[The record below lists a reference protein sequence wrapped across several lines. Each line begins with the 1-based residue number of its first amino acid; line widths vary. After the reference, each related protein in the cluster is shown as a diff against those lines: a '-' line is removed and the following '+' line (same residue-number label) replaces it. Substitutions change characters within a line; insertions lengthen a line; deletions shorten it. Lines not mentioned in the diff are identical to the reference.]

1 MTAAQNAQI
10 GNGRSKYMPSRWT
23 PEKIHQRRWFTLIAI
38 CIAVTITSIDNTI
51 MNVGLPSIVREVG
64 ASQAQL
70 QWLID
75 SYTIVFACLLLTMGA
90 IGDKWGRHR
99 TLMIG
104 LVIFGGFSAF
114 ASQADSADALI
125 FARGLMGIG
134 GALIL
139 PATLAIL
146 SNTFQGKERSK
157 AIGIWAAVAGIGVAA
172 GPLFGGFLLDHFWW
186 GSIFLINVPIC
197 VIAVAMGWF
206 LVPPSKSADEGHRLD
221 PVGALLSIVA
231 LVGLLY
237 GIIEIPEKGWSS
249 PEVLFAVISGLA
261 FLGVFTWWE
270 LRSDHPMLDLNFF
283 RNPRFSAASMTIT
296 INYFVMFGSTFLIVQ
311 YFQFVLGYSPLK
323 AGVMTAPVAIGLMVT
338 SPQTH
343 KYVARWG
350 TTKVIILGLL
360 ICSGVM
366 FCYGIE
372 TIIASDVGGVVV
384 RAIFGVGLALTA
396 TPATESIMGALP
408 RDRAGVGSAVN
419 DTTRQIGGALGVAVI
434 GSLFAWRYQASLS
447 DLSGLPA
454 DVASAA
460 QNSIGKAIQV
470 ASTLPSDEA
479 TSLLENAKQAYVS
492 GMRVGV
498 WTCALILLGAAVL
511 TAKFL
516 PSTPGTPDDDVE
528 LRDQEIEAVSLDD
541 GIL

>member
-1 MTAAQNAQI
+1 MSN
-10 GNGRSKYMPSRWT
+10 RWT
-23 PEKIHQRRWFTLIAI
+23 PERIHNRRWFTLIAI
-38 CIAVTITSIDNTI
+38 CLAVTITSIDNTI
-51 MNVGLPSIVREVG
+51 MNVGLPSIVRGVG

-99 TLMIG
+99 TMMIG
-104 LVIFGGFSAF
+104 LVIFGVFSAI
-114 ASQADSADALI
+114 ASGADSADELI
-125 FARGLMGIG
+125 IFRGLMGIG

-146 SNTFQGKERSK
+146 SNTFEGKERSK

-172 GPLFGGFLLDHFWW
+172 GPLLGGFLLDHFWW

-197 VIAVAMGWF
+197 VVAVVMGWF
-206 LVPPSKSADEGHRLD
+206 LVPPSRSSEEGHRLD
-221 PVGALLSIVA
+221 LVGALLSIVA

-249 PEVLFAVISGLA
+249 PEVLLAVGSGVLFLA
-261 FLGVFTWWE
+261 LFTWWE
-270 LRSDHPMLDLNFF
+270 IRSDHPMLDLNFF

-311 YFQFVLGYSPLK
+311 YFQFILGYSPLK
-323 AGVMTAPVAIGLMVT
+323 AGVMTAPVAVGLMVT
-338 SPQTH
+338 SPQAH
-343 KYVARWG
+343 KFVARWG
-350 TTKVIILGLL
+350 TTKVVVLGLL

-366 FCYGIE
+366 VCYGIE
-372 TIIASDVGGVVV
+372 PIISSDVGGILV
-384 RAIFGVGLALTA
+384 RAIFGCGLALTA

-434 GSLFAWRYQASLS
+434 GSLFAWRYHSSLS

-454 DVASAA
+454 NVAAAA
-460 QNSIGKAIQV
+460 QNSIGKAIEV
-470 ASTLPSDEA
+470 AGSLPSDEA
-479 TSLLENAKQAYVS
+479 TALLDNAEQAYVS

-498 WTCALILLGAAVL
+498 WTCAAILVGAAVL
-511 TAKFL
+511 AMKFL
-516 PSTPGTPDDDVE
+516 PSTPGLATDDEE
-528 LRDQEIEAVSLDD
+528 LRDVEREAVSLDD

>member
-1 MTAAQNAQI
+1 M
-10 GNGRSKYMPSRWT
+10 KSRWT
-23 PEKIHQRRWFTLIAI
+23 PEKIHQRRWYTLIAI

-99 TLMIG
+99 TLIIG
-104 LVIFGGFSAF
+104 LIAFGGFSAI
-114 ASQADSADALI
+114 ASQADSADSLI
-125 FARGLMGIG
+125 LCRGLLGIG

-146 SNTFQGKERSK
+146 TNTFEGKERSK

-172 GPLFGGFLLDHFWW
+172 GPLVGGLLLEHFWW

-197 VIAVAMGWF
+197 IVAVAMSWF
-206 LVPPSKSADEGHRLD
+206 LVPPSKSTETGHRLD
-221 PVGALLSIVA
+221 PMGAVLSIFA

-249 PEVLFAVISGLA
+249 PEVLSAVGAGIIFLA
-261 FLGVFTWWE
+261 AFTWWE
-270 LRSDHPMLDLNFF
+270 LHSDHPMLDLNFF
-283 RNPRFSAASMTIT
+283 RNARFSAASMTIT

-311 YFQFVLGYSPLK
+311 YFQFILGYSPLK
-323 AGVMTAPVAIGLMVT
+323 AGFLTAPVAIGLMVT
-338 SPQTH
+338 SPQCH
-343 KYVARWG
+343 KFVARWG
-350 TTKVIILGLL
+350 TTNVVIAGLL

-372 TIIASDVGGVVV
+372 TIIASDIGGFFV
-384 RAIFGVGLALTA
+384 RLIFGVGLALTA
-396 TPATESIMGALP
+396 TPATESIMEALP

-434 GSLFAWRYQASLS
+434 GSLFAWRYHASLS
-447 DLSGLPA
+447 DLSGLPPDA
-454 DVASAA
+454 ASAA
-460 QNSIGKAIQV
+460 QNSIGKAIAVSKELPTEQ
-470 ASTLPSDEA
+470 ATL
-479 TSLLENAKQAYVS
+479 LLDNAKQAYVS

-498 WTCALILLGAAVL
+498 WTCSAILLGAALL
-511 TAKFL
+511 TKKFL
-516 PSTPGTPDDDVE
+516 PSSSRTSEDDRE
-528 LRDQEIEAVSLDD
+528 LRDLETEAVSLDD

>member
-1 MTAAQNAQI
+1 M
-10 GNGRSKYMPSRWT
+10 SSRWT
-23 PEKIHQRRWFTLIAI
+23 PERIHQRRWFTLIAI

-51 MNVGLPSIVREVG
+51 MNVGLPSIVRGVG

-99 TLMIG
+99 TMMIG
-104 LVIFGGFSAF
+104 LVIFGGFSAV
-114 ASQADSADALI
+114 ASQAGTANSLI
-125 FARGLMGIG
+125 ICRGLMGIG
-134 GALIL
+134 GAMIL

-146 SNTFQGKERSK
+146 SNTFEGKERSK

-172 GPLFGGFLLDHFWW
+172 GPLLGGFLLDHFWW

-221 PVGALLSIVA
+221 PMGAVLSIVA

-249 PEVLFAVISGLA
+249 PEVLFAVSAGVVFLA
-261 FLGVFTWWE
+261 VFTWWE

-311 YFQFVLGYSPLK
+311 YFQFILGYSPLK
-323 AGVMTAPVAIGLMVT
+323 AGVMTAPVAVGLMLT
-338 SPQTH
+338 SPQAH
-343 KYVARWG
+343 KFVARWG
-350 TTKVIILGLL
+350 TTRVVILGLL

-372 TIIASDVGGVVV
+372 SIIASDIGGIVV
-384 RAIFGVGLALTA
+384 RAIFGCGLALTA

-434 GSLFAWRYQASLS
+434 GSLFAWRYQVSLA

-454 DVASAA
+454 NAASAA
-460 QNSIGKAIQV
+460 QNSIGKAIEV
-470 ASTLPSDEA
+470 AKELPSDQA
-479 TSLLENAKQAYVS
+479 ALLLENAEQAYVS

-498 WTCALILLGAAVL
+498 WTCALILIGAAIL

-516 PSTPGTPDDDVE
+516 PSTPATPDDDAE
-528 LRDQEIEAVSLDD
+528 LREAEIEAVSLDD
-541 GIL
+541 GII

>member
-1 MTAAQNAQI
+1 MNESTN
-10 GNGRSKYMPSRWT
+10 STSTSSSPRWT
-23 PEKIHQRRWFTLIAI
+23 PERIHQRRWFTLIAI

-51 MNVGLPSIVREVG
+51 MNVGLPSIVRGVG

-99 TLMIG
+99 TMMIG
-104 LVIFGGFSAF
+104 LVIFGGFSAI
-114 ASQADSADALI
+114 ASQADSANALI
-125 FARGLMGIG
+125 ICRGLMGIG

-146 SNTFQGKERSK
+146 TNTFDGKERSK
-157 AIGIWAAVAGIGVAA
+157 AIGVWAAVAGIGVAA
-172 GPLFGGFLLDHFWW
+172 GPLLGGLLLDHFWW

-197 VIAVAMGWF
+197 VVAVVMGW
-206 LVPPSKSADEGHRLD
+206 LWVPPSKSSDRGHRLD
-221 PVGALLSIVA
+221 PMGAFLSIVA

-237 GIIEIPEKGWSS
+237 GIIEIPEKGWAS
-249 PEVLFAVISGLA
+249 PEVLVAVGAGVLFLA
-261 FLGVFTWWE
+261 VFTWWE

-311 YFQFVLGYSPLK
+311 YFQFILGYSPLK
-323 AGVMTAPVAIGLMVT
+323 AGVMTAPVAVGLMLT

-343 KYVARWG
+343 KFVARWG
-350 TTKVIILGLL
+350 TTKVVILGLL

-366 FCYGIE
+366 VCYGIE
-372 TIIASDVGGVVV
+372 SIIASDIGGIVV
-384 RAIFGVGLALTA
+384 RAIFGCGLALTA

-434 GSLFAWRYQASLS
+434 GSLFAWRYHASLS

-454 DVASAA
+454 DAASAA

-470 ASTLPSDEA
+470 AKTLPSEQA
-479 TSLLENAKQAYVS
+479 ASLLENAKHAYVS

-498 WTCALILLGAAVL
+498 WTCALILIGAAFL
-511 TAKFL
+511 AAKFL
-516 PSTPGTPDDDVE
+516 PSTPGIDEDDVE
-528 LRDQEIEAVSLDD
+528 LHELEVEAVSLDD
-541 GIL
+541 GII

>member
-1 MTAAQNAQI
+1 
-10 GNGRSKYMPSRWT
+10 MPNRWT
-23 PEKIHQRRWFTLIAI
+23 PERIHQRRWYTLIAI
-38 CIAVTITSIDNTI
+38 CLAVTITSIDNTI
-51 MNVGLPSIVREVG
+51 MNVGLPSIVRGVG

-99 TLMIG
+99 TMMIG
-104 LVIFGGFSAF
+104 LVIFGFFSAIASF
-114 ASQADSADALI
+114 AGSADSLI
-125 FARGLMGIG
+125 ICRGLMGIG

-146 SNTFQGKERSK
+146 TNTFEGKERAK
-157 AIGIWAAVAGIGVAA
+157 AIGVWSAVAGIGVAA
-172 GPLFGGFLLDHFWW
+172 GPLLGGFLLDHFWW
-186 GSIFLINVPIC
+186 GSIFLINVPVCI
-197 VIAVAMGWF
+197 IAVFMGWF

-221 PVGALLSIVA
+221 PVGAVLSIVA

-237 GIIEIPEKGWSS
+237 GIIEIPDKGWSS
-249 PEVLFAVISGLA
+249 PEVLLAVGSGVLFLA
-261 FLGVFTWWE
+261 LFTWWE
-270 LRSDHPMLDLNFF
+270 IRSDHPMLDLNFF

-311 YFQFVLGYSPLK
+311 NFQFVLGYSPLK
-323 AGVMTAPVAIGLMVT
+323 AGVMTAPVAVGLMVT
-338 SPQTH
+338 SPQAHTF
-343 KYVARWG
+343 VARWG
-350 TTKVIILGLL
+350 TTKVVVVGLL

-366 FCYGIE
+366 VCYGIE
-372 TIIASDVGGVVV
+372 PIISSVVGGIIV
-384 RAIFGVGLALTA
+384 RGIFGVGLALTA

-434 GSLFAWRYQASLS
+434 GSLFAWSYRSSLS

-454 DVASAA
+454 NVAADA
-460 QNSIGKAIQV
+460 QNSIGKAIE
-470 ASTLPSDEA
+470 AAKNLPPAEA
-479 TSLLENAKQAYVS
+479 TSLLDNAKQAYVS

-498 WTCALILLGAAVL
+498 WTCAVILVGAAVL
-511 TAKFL
+511 AMKFL
-516 PSTPGTPDDDVE
+516 PSTPGLPDDDQE
-528 LRDQEIEAVSLDD
+528 LRDFETEAVSLDD

>member
-1 MTAAQNAQI
+1 M
-10 GNGRSKYMPSRWT
+10 SSHWT
-23 PEKIHQRRWFTLIAI
+23 PERIHQRRWFTLIAI

-51 MNVGLPSIVREVG
+51 MNVGLPSIVRGVG

-99 TLMIG
+99 TMMIG
-104 LVIFGGFSAF
+104 LVIFGGFSAV
-114 ASQADSADALI
+114 ASQADSANSLI
-125 FARGLMGIG
+125 VCRGLMGIG

-146 SNTFQGKERSK
+146 TNTFEGKERSK

-172 GPLFGGFLLDHFWW
+172 GPLLGGFLLDHFWW

-197 VIAVAMGWF
+197 IVAVVMGWF
-206 LVPPSKSADEGHRLD
+206 LIPPSKSAEVGHRLD
-221 PVGALLSIVA
+221 PIGAILSIVA
-231 LVGLLY
+231 LVGLLF

-249 PEVLFAVISGLA
+249 PEVLFAVGAGVI
-261 FLGVFTWWE
+261 FLGLFTWWE
-270 LRSDHPMLDLNFF
+270 MRSDHPMLDLNFF

-311 YFQFVLGYSPLK
+311 YFQFILGYSPLK
-323 AGVMTAPVAIGLMVT
+323 AGVMTAPVAVGLMVM
-338 SPQTH
+338 SPQSH
-343 KYVARWG
+343 KLVARWG
-350 TTKVIILGLL
+350 TTKVVIMGLL
-360 ICSGVM
+360 VCSGVM
-366 FCYGIE
+366 VCYGIE
-372 TIIASDVGGVVV
+372 SVISSDIGGIVV
-384 RAIFGVGLALTA
+384 RAIFGAGLALTA

-447 DLSGLPA
+447 DLSGLPTE
-454 DVASAA
+454 VANDA

-470 ASTLPSDEA
+470 SKTLPADQA
-479 TSLLENAKQAYVS
+479 ASLLENAKHAYVS

-498 WTCALILLGAAVL
+498 WTCALILVGAAIL
-511 TAKFL
+511 AAKFL
-516 PSTPGTPDDDVE
+516 PSTPGIPEGDEE
-528 LRDQEIEAVSLDD
+528 LRGLEVEAISLDD

>member
-1 MTAAQNAQI
+1 
-10 GNGRSKYMPSRWT
+10 
-23 PEKIHQRRWFTLIAI
+23 
-38 CIAVTITSIDNTI
+38 
-51 MNVGLPSIVREVG
+51 
-64 ASQAQL
+64 
-70 QWLID
+70 
-75 SYTIVFACLLLTMGA
+75 MGA
-90 IGDKWGRHR
+90 IGDKWGRHH
-99 TLMIG
+99 TMMIG
-104 LVIFGGFSAF
+104 LVIFGGFSAV
-114 ASQADSADALI
+114 ASQADSADSLI
-125 FARGLMGIG
+125 ICRGLMGIG

-146 SNTFQGKERSK
+146 TNTFEGKERSK

-197 VIAVAMGWF
+197 IVAVVMGWF
-206 LVPPSKSADEGHRLD
+206 LVPPSKSAEVGHRLD

-249 PEVLFAVISGLA
+249 PEVLFAVGAGIV
-261 FLGVFTWWE
+261 FLGLFTWWE
-270 LRSDHPMLDLNFF
+270 MRSDHPMLDLNFF

-311 YFQFVLGYSPLK
+311 YFQFILGYSPLK
-323 AGVMTAPVAIGLMVT
+323 AGVMTAPVAVGLMVM
-338 SPQTH
+338 SPQSH
-343 KYVARWG
+343 KLVARWG
-350 TTKVIILGLL
+350 TTRVVIVGLVV
-360 ICSGVM
+360 CAGVM
-366 FCYGIE
+366 VCYGIE
-372 TIIASDVGGVVV
+372 SIISSDIGGIVV
-384 RAIFGVGLALTA
+384 RAIFGAGLALTA

-434 GSLFAWRYQASLS
+434 GSLFAWRYHASLS
-447 DLSGLPA
+447 DLSGLPT

-470 ASTLPSDEA
+470 ADTLPSDQA
-479 TSLLENAKQAYVS
+479 AALLENAKQAYVS

-498 WTCALILLGAAVL
+498 WTCAVILIGAAFL

-516 PSTPGTPDDDVE
+516 PSTPGTPDDDGE
-528 LRDQEIEAVSLDD
+528 LRDAEVEAVSLDD

>member
-1 MTAAQNAQI
+1 M
-10 GNGRSKYMPSRWT
+10 SSRWT
-23 PEKIHQRRWFTLIAI
+23 PERIHQRRWFTLIAI
-38 CIAVTITSIDNTI
+38 CLAVTITSIDNTI
-51 MNVGLPSIVREVG
+51 MNVGLPSIVSGLG

-99 TLMIG
+99 TMMIG
-104 LVIFGGFSAF
+104 LVIFGAFSAL
-114 ASQADSADALI
+114 ASFADSANALI
-125 FARGLMGIG
+125 VCRGLMGIG

-146 SNTFQGKERSK
+146 TNTFEGKERSK
-157 AIGIWAAVAGIGVAA
+157 AIGVWSAVAGIGVAA
-172 GPLFGGFLLDHFWW
+172 GPLLGGFLLDHFWW

-197 VIAVAMGWF
+197 VIAVVMGWF
-206 LVPPSKSADEGHRLD
+206 LVPPSKSAHSAQRLD
-221 PVGALLSIVA
+221 LLGAFFSVVA

-237 GIIEIPEKGWSS
+237 GIIEIPVKGWSS
-249 PEVLFAVISGLA
+249 PEVLLAMGFGVA
-261 FLGVFTWWE
+261 FLGLFTWWE
-270 LRSDHPMLDLNFF
+270 LRCDHAMLDLNFF

-311 YFQFVLGYSPLK
+311 YFQFILGYSPLK
-323 AGVMTAPVAIGLMVT
+323 AGVMTAPVAVGLMLT

-350 TTKVIILGLL
+350 TTKVIIAGLVV
-360 ICSGVM
+360 CSGVM
-366 FCYGIE
+366 VAYGIE
-372 TIIASDVGGVVV
+372 SIIASDVGGIVV
-384 RAIFGVGLALTA
+384 RAIFGCGLALTA

-434 GSLFAWRYQASLS
+434 GSLFAWRYHASLT
-447 DLSGLPA
+447 DLSALPA
-454 DVASAA
+454 DAAAAA

-470 ASTLPSDEA
+470 AASLPSDEA
-479 TSLLENAKQAYVS
+479 ASLLDAAKQAYVS

-498 WTCALILLGAAVL
+498 WTCAAILLVAAAL

-516 PSTPGTPDDDVE
+516 PSTPGIAESDIERHDAEV
-528 LRDQEIEAVSLDD
+528 EAVSLDD

>member
-1 MTAAQNAQI
+1 MNESTN
-10 GNGRSKYMPSRWT
+10 STSTSSSPRWT
-23 PEKIHQRRWFTLIAI
+23 PERIHQRRWFTLIAI

-51 MNVGLPSIVREVG
+51 MNVGLPSIVRGVG

-99 TLMIG
+99 TMMIG
-104 LVIFGGFSAF
+104 LVIFGGFSAI
-114 ASQADSADALI
+114 ASQADSANALI
-125 FARGLMGIG
+125 ICRGLMGIG

-146 SNTFQGKERSK
+146 TNTLAGKERSK
-157 AIGIWAAVAGIGVAA
+157 AIVVWAAVAGIGVAA
-172 GPLFGGFLLDHFWW
+172 GPLLGGLLLDHFWW

-197 VIAVAMGWF
+197 VVAVVMGW
-206 LVPPSKSADEGHRLD
+206 LWVPPSKSSDRGHRLD
-221 PVGALLSIVA
+221 PMGAFLSIVA

-237 GIIEIPEKGWSS
+237 GIIEIPEKGWAS
-249 PEVLFAVISGLA
+249 PEVLVAVGAGVLFLA
-261 FLGVFTWWE
+261 VFTWWE

-311 YFQFVLGYSPLK
+311 YFQFILGYSPLK
-323 AGVMTAPVAIGLMVT
+323 AGVMTAPVAVGLMLT

-343 KYVARWG
+343 KFVARWG
-350 TTKVIILGLL
+350 TTKVVILGLL

-366 FCYGIE
+366 VCYGIE
-372 TIIASDVGGVVV
+372 SIIASDIGGIVV
-384 RAIFGVGLALTA
+384 RAIFGCGLALTA

-434 GSLFAWRYQASLS
+434 GSLFAWRYHASLS

-454 DVASAA
+454 DAASAA

-470 ASTLPSDEA
+470 AKTLPSEQA
-479 TSLLENAKQAYVS
+479 ASLLENAKHAYVS

-498 WTCALILLGAAVL
+498 WTCALILIGAAFL
-511 TAKFL
+511 AAKFL
-516 PSTPGTPDDDVE
+516 PSTPGIDEDDVE
-528 LRDQEIEAVSLDD
+528 LHELEVEAVSLDD
-541 GIL
+541 GII

>member
-1 MTAAQNAQI
+1 M
-10 GNGRSKYMPSRWT
+10 SSRWT
-23 PEKIHQRRWFTLIAI
+23 PERIHQRRWFTLIAI
-38 CIAVTITSIDNTI
+38 CISVTITSIDNTI
-51 MNVGLPSIVREVG
+51 MNVGLPSIVRGVG

-99 TLMIG
+99 TMMIG
-104 LVIFGGFSAF
+104 LVIFGGFSAV
-114 ASQADSADALI
+114 ASQADSANSLI
-125 FARGLMGIG
+125 ICRGLMGIG

-146 SNTFQGKERSK
+146 TNTFEGKERSK

-172 GPLFGGFLLDHFWW
+172 GPLLGGFLLDHFWW

-197 VIAVAMGWF
+197 VIAVVMGWF
-206 LVPPSKSADEGHRLD
+206 LVPPSKSSEKGHRLD
-221 PVGALLSIVA
+221 PVGALLSIIA

-249 PEVLFAVISGLA
+249 PEVLFAIGAGLF
-261 FLGVFTWWE
+261 FLATFTWWE

-311 YFQFVLGYSPLK
+311 YFQFILGYSPLK
-323 AGVMTAPVAIGLMVT
+323 AGVMTAPVAVGLMVT
-338 SPQTH
+338 SPQCH
-343 KYVARWG
+343 KFVARWG
-350 TTKVIILGLL
+350 TTKVVIVGLL

-366 FCYGIE
+366 VAYGIE
-372 TIIASDVGGVVV
+372 SIISSDIGGIVV
-384 RAIFGVGLALTA
+384 RSIFGVGLALTA

-434 GSLFAWRYQASLS
+434 GSLFAWRYHASLS

-454 DVASAA
+454 NVASAA

-470 ASTLPSDEA
+470 AKDLPADQSA
-479 TSLLENAKQAYVS
+479 SLLENAKHAYVS

-498 WTCALILLGAAVL
+498 WTCALILVGAAIL

-516 PSTPGTPDDDVE
+516 PSTPGISEDDVDLHDVE
-528 LRDQEIEAVSLDD
+528 LEAVSLDD
-541 GIL
+541 GII